1 MLLHIWR
8 HCFCSPVMQYQGKI
22 NQINFQIIRLVEFD
36 PKAHSTNR
44 DNCYKLLFFRIIPM
58 VLKQTETSLDHF
70 PWPHLVLT
78 PLQASNLG
86 RLTLQHTQTHLTLDP
101 SITPLPHPPPTWHL
115 VVQGRALAPL
125 ISLPVVQV
133 EGEGPWD
140 TPLQQVEADQRVM
153 LVAILQIFL
162 LATIP
167 RVYRVSLLKLII
179 SII

>member
-36 PKAHSTNR
+36 PKAHSETVTIE
-44 DNCYKLLFFRIIPM
+44 LFFRIILM

-70 PWPHLVLT
+70 PWPHLALT
-78 PLQASNLG
+78 PLKASNLG
-86 RLTLQHTQTHLTLDP
+86 RLTLQHTPTHLTLDP

-115 VVQGRALAPL
+115 VVQGRALVPL

-133 EGEGPWD
+133 EVEGPWD

-153 LVAILQIFL
+153 WVAILQIFL